1 MTKTPAAPR
10 PYDHFASPID
20 DRYFEDYVPGA
31 VHRFGEIRVTAQDI
45 IDFARRYDPQD
56 FHTDPEKAAQTI
68 FGGIIASGWMTGSLM
83 MRMYADHYLT
93 HNASL
98 ASPGIDELRWLAPVR
113 PGDTLH
119 TEIEVIEV
127 RPSKSKPDRGIAR
140 LRYHAVN
147 QRGEVVLTLIINHL
161 LRRRTT

>member
-1 MTKTPAAPR
+1 M
-10 PYDHFASPID
+10 
-20 DRYFEDYVPGA
+20 G
-31 VHRFGEIRVTAQDI
+31 
-45 IDFARRYDPQD
+45 
-56 FHTDPEKAAQTI
+56 
-68 FGGIIASGWMTGSLM
+68 
-83 MRMYADHYLT
+83 
-93 HNASL
+93 
-98 ASPGIDELRWLAPVR
+98 SPGIDELRWLAPVR